1 LWALKKTVDDTSKET
16 APGLPEGPVITEIL
30 GIRRS
35 GFFD

>member
-1 LWALKKTVDDTSKET
+1 VDDTSKES
-16 APGLPEGPVITEIL
+16 APGLPEGPVIPDRS